1 MHGGWRV
8 TREDAIDERR
18 GRITDHKLLAR
29 LFAYALR
36 YKPMLLVSLITM
48 ALYTATVVA
57 APLIVLKAVDQ
68 AIEEQSV
75 SGLTFWAIIFFVTAG
90 INYLTHYVHQVTM
103 ARVSQDLLVALRGDL
118 FTHLQNLSMS
128 FYDKVEM
135 GRIMSRIQN
144 DVHQIQEFLA
154 QLAITLG
161 DLLTLGVIVAVMIF
175 IDWQLAII
183 TLSVVPPLVI
193 MAGYWQVYS
202 WPRFMRVRRALAIVN
217 GNLQENISGMRVIQS
232 LNREDENLEQF
243 DELNK
248 NHLEA
253 TLSGSRLSS
262 ALLPG
267 VEVLTGIAMGLVVV
281 FGGLMVLSG
290 DLVVGVVVAF
300 ALYIQRF
307 FEPIRNL
314 TMQYTMVQRA
324 MTSAA
329 HIFELMD
336 VKPEI
341 VQTYDAPMMPVLKG
355 ELAFENVSF
364 HYTPGVSVLSEV
376 NLRIREG
383 ETVAVVGATGAGK
396 TTLSSLILRLYDV
409 TGGRITVDGHDI
421 RKINRS
427 SLVSQIGTVIQEPFL
442 FSGSIK
448 DNIRFSHSQVTDE
461 QIINAAKVVGADLF
475 IKRMKGGYDAPIDER
490 GGNLSSGQRQLIA
503 LARALAFDPKII
515 ILDEATASVDSHT
528 EMVIQESLSNV
539 LKDRTA
545 LVIAHR
551 LSTVRNADRIIV
563 MDQGRIVEEGKHS
576 ELLDLQGIYSRL
588 YRISFENNGASN
600 GHGNDDKLTV

>member
-8 TREDAIDERR
+8 TREDAIDDRR
-18 GRITDHKLLAR
+18 GRLTDHKLLAR

-36 YKPMLLVSLITM
+36 YKPTLLVSLVTM
-48 ALYTATVVA
+48 GLYTATVVA
-57 APLIVLKAVDQ
+57 APLIILKAVDQ
-68 AIEEQSV
+68 AIEERSV

-90 INYLTHYVHQVTM
+90 MNYLTHYVHQVTM
-103 ARVSQDLLVALRGDL
+103 ARVSQDLLVSLRGDL
-118 FTHLQNLSMS
+118 FNHLQNLSMS

-144 DVHQIQEFLA
+144 DVHQIQEFLS

-161 DLLTLGVIVAVMIF
+161 DLLTIGVIVAVMIF
-175 IDWQLAII
+175 IDWKLAII
-183 TLSVVPPLVI
+183 TLSVVPLLVI
-193 MAGYWQVYS
+193 MAGYWQIYS

-232 LNREDENLEQF
+232 LNREDENLHQF
-243 DELNK
+243 DELNR

-253 TLSGSRLSS
+253 TLSGSRFSS

-267 VEVLTGIAMGLVVV
+267 VEVLTGIAMGLVII
-281 FGGLMVLSG
+281 FGGLMVLNG
-290 DLVVGVVVAF
+290 DLMVGVVVAF

-336 VKPEI
+336 VKPEVAQI
-341 VQTYDAPMMPVLKG
+341 PNAPVMPMLKG

-364 HYTPGVSVLSEV
+364 HYTPGVDVLRGID
-376 NLRIREG
+376 LQIKQG

-409 TGGRITVDGHDI
+409 TGGRITVDGQDI
-421 RKINRS
+421 RQIDRS
-427 SLVSQIGTVIQEPFL
+427 SLVAQIGTVIQEPFL

-461 QIINAAKVVGADLF
+461 QIVNAAKVVGVDSF
-475 IKRMKGGYDAPIDER
+475 IRRMDGGYDAPIDER
-490 GGNLSSGQRQLIA
+490 GGNLSAGQRQLIA
-503 LARALAFDPKII
+503 LARALVFDPKII
-515 ILDEATASVDSHT
+515 ILDEATASVDSYT
-528 EMVIQESLSNV
+528 EMIMQKSLGDV
-539 LKDRTA
+539 LRDRTA
-545 LVIAHR
+545 LIIAHR
-551 LSTVRNADRIIV
+551 LSTVRSADRIIV
-563 MDQGRIVEEGKHS
+563 MDQGRIVEEGNHS
-576 ELLDLQGIYSRL
+576 ELLDLQGVYSKL
-588 YRISFENNGASN
+588 YWMSFENTGVLNGCKIDGQSR
-600 GHGNDDKLTV
+600 T

>member
-8 TREDAIDERR
+8 TREDAIDDRR
-18 GRITDHKLLAR
+18 GRLTDHKLLAR

-36 YKPMLLVSLITM
+36 YKPTLLVSLVTM
-48 ALYTATVVA
+48 GLYTATVVA
-57 APLIVLKAVDQ
+57 APLIILKAVDQ
-68 AIEEQSV
+68 AIEERSV
-75 SGLTFWAIIFFVTAG
+75 SGLTFWAIIFFVTAA

-103 ARVSQDLLVALRGDL
+103 ARVSQDLLVSLRGDL
-118 FTHLQNLSMS
+118 FNHLQNLSMS

-144 DVHQIQEFLA
+144 DVHQIQEFLS

-161 DLLTLGVIVAVMIF
+161 DLLTIGVIVAVMIF
-175 IDWQLAII
+175 IDWKLAII
-183 TLSVVPPLVI
+183 TLSVVPLLVI
-193 MAGYWQVYS
+193 MAGYWQIYS

-232 LNREDENLEQF
+232 LNREDENLHQF
-243 DELNK
+243 DELNR
-248 NHLEA
+248 NHLKA
-253 TLSGSRLSS
+253 TLSGSRFSS

-267 VEVLTGIAMGLVVV
+267 VEVLTGIAMGLVII
-281 FGGLMVLSG
+281 FGGLMVLNG
-290 DLVVGVVVAF
+290 DLMVGVVVAF

-336 VKPEI
+336 VKPEVAQI
-341 VQTYDAPMMPVLKG
+341 PDAPVMPVLKG

-364 HYTPGVSVLSEV
+364 HYTPGVDVLRGID
-376 NLRIREG
+376 LQIKQG

-409 TGGRITVDGHDI
+409 TGGRITVDGQDI
-421 RKINRS
+421 RQIDRS
-427 SLVSQIGTVIQEPFL
+427 SLVAQIGTVIQEPFL

-461 QIINAAKVVGADLF
+461 QIVNAAKVVGVDSF
-475 IKRMKGGYDAPIDER
+475 IRRMDGGYDAPVDER
-490 GGNLSSGQRQLIA
+490 GGNLSAGQRQLIA
-503 LARALAFDPKII
+503 LARALVFDPKII
-515 ILDEATASVDSHT
+515 ILDEATASVDSYT
-528 EMVIQESLSNV
+528 EMIMQKSLGDV
-539 LKDRTA
+539 LRDRTA
-545 LVIAHR
+545 LIIAHR
-551 LSTVRNADRIIV
+551 LSTVRSADRIIV
-563 MDQGRIVEEGKHS
+563 MDQGRIVEEGNHS
-576 ELLDLQGIYSRL
+576 ELLDLQGVYSKL
-588 YRISFENNGASN
+588 YRMSFENTGALNGCKI
-600 GHGNDDKLTV
+600 DDQSRT